1 MQTRAIVPLILAL
14 VAALAPPAR
23 AATLSCLRGSKP
35 DGGAAEVMTA
45 IARLRPLLTKD
56 QLATFERAFDYAN
69 ATHWSNLP
77 IGLVPRTTLRIGDHD
92 AKQAATTHHKNT
104 ATKTD
109 RSHKHNDEVRH
120 ADDFLVPFD
129 KRPIGW
135 GGGNY

>member
-56 QLATFERAFDYAN
+56 QLTTFERAFDYAN

-77 IGLVPRTTLRIGDHD
+77 IGLVPRTTLRIGDLD
-92 AKQAATTHHKNT
+92 AKQAA
-104 ATKTD
+104 AA
-109 RSHKHNDEVRH
+109 RRVFAAALSGCGLELFDEVRH
-120 ADDFLVPFD
+120 
-129 KRPIGW
+129 
-135 GGGNY
+135 